1 MSTRSESLATKA
13 EQSFNDLLAAVEAST
28 PEQWA
33 ARCSDGEW
41 TQGFAAFHAAA
52 AIGEIT
58 KTVKGLADG
67 EQFPKWSMEAIDAG
81 NAVQAKEHAGC
92 TRAETI
98 DLIKKSAPAA
108 TSMVRS
114 LSDDQLDSKV
124 QLLEGMPETTV
135 AGLVEMAM
143 VGHGAYHLQTITGA
157 R

>member
-1 MSTRSESLATKA
+1 MGTRSESLATKA
-13 EQSFNDLLAAVEAST
+13 EQSFNDLLAAVEEST
-28 PEQWA
+28 PDQWA

-58 KTVKGLADG
+58 KTLKGLAEG
-67 EQFPKWSMEAIDAG
+67 GPFPKWSMEAIDAG

-92 TRAETI
+92 TKAETI

-108 TSMVRS
+108 TNLVRS
-114 LSDDQLDSKV
+114 LTEEQLDRKI

-135 AGLVEMAM
+135 AGLVETAM
-143 VGHGAYHLQTITGA
+143 VGHGAYHLQTIAGA

>member
-1 MSTRSESLATKA
+1 MGTRTESLATKV

-58 KTVKGLADG
+58 KTVKGMADG
-67 EQFPKWSMEAIDAG
+67 EQFPKWTMEAIDAD

-92 TRAETI
+92 TRAQTI

-108 TSMVRS
+108 TDMVRS
-114 LSDDQLDSKV
+114 LSDAQLDRKV
-124 QLLEGMPETTV
+124 QLLESMPEMTV
-135 AGLVEMAM
+135 EALIQMAL
-143 VGHGAYHLQTITGA
+143 VGHAAYHLQTITGV